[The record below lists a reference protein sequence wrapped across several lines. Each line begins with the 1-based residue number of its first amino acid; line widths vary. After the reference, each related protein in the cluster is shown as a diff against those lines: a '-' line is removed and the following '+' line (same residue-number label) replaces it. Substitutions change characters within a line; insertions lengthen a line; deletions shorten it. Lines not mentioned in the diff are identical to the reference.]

1 MSLCVCLG
9 FQAVRIYLIR
19 IASALTENMLT
30 KLKCSFH
37 FTNMRVTHTQIQI
50 NDCFSERKEE
60 PNQPH

>member
-37 FTNMRVTHTQIQI
+37 FTNMRVTHTH
-50 NDCFSERKEE
+50 KYK
-60 PNQPH
+60 